1 MYKITRGLNMEKF
14 WQFYPLQSCVPEV
27 TFLDVFKYI
36 YQEHIHTSTG
46 KCQTMFTSRFH
57 NVETIKQH
65 LVLFYNPTV
74 FHKML
79 AIWFSLSQ
87 LL

>member
-1 MYKITRGLNMEKF
+1 M
-14 WQFYPLQSCVPEV
+14 PEV

-79 AIWFSLSQ
+79 AIMVFFAAVVIGAFDFDTERRFVISV
-87 LL
+87 

>member
-1 MYKITRGLNMEKF
+1 MEKF